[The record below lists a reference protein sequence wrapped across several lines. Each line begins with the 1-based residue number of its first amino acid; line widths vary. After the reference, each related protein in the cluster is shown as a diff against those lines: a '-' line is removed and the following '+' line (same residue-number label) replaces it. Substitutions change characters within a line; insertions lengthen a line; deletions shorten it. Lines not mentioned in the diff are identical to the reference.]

1 MNVNGTLLA
10 CLPIELQEMIFDMV
24 AKSKMTEVLEEIS
37 LQLLPGD
44 HNKRFGTLHENLTKY
59 ILTYPPIR
67 GGSFH
72 YNYNYKCFEDLQEWF
87 SPLWDEQLVDRD
99 SRIRIEK
106 IIEESSPYFVY
117 IEDLTYQELL
127 AFKSF
132 II

>member
-1 MNVNGTLLA
+1 MNVNGTFLA

-24 AKSKMTEVLEEIS
+24 AKSKMNEVLEEIP
-37 LQLLPGD
+37 LQLLPGY
-44 HNKRFGTLHENLTKY
+44 HNKRFGTLHENLTKN
-59 ILTYPPIR
+59 IC
-67 GGSFH
+67 
-72 YNYNYKCFEDLQEWF
+72 NYNYKCFEDLLEWF

-132 II
+132 IHYLI